1 MKAHWLN
8 ACPTTPWSRVRVH
21 PPLLQVLEEKKANK
35 RMLSAQA
42 ARNGYG
48 GSHSKNNRLH
58 VLPKTKAFH

>member
-8 ACPTTPWSRVRVH
+8 ACPTIPWLRVRVH
-21 PPLLQVLEEKKANK
+21 PLLQVLGEKKANMG
-35 RMLSAQA
+35 MLSAQA